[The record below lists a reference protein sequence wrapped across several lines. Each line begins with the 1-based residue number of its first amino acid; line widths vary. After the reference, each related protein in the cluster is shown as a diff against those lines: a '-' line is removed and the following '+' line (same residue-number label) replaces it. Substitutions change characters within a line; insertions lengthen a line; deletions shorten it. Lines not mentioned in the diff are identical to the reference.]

1 MKNVFSSYHPVVNL
15 LFFCMVIGFGIFIIH
30 PVYLCVALAAALAYG
45 VSLMGKSMV
54 KLFVLGMIPVILVVT
69 VVNMLTNPRGNTVIY
84 HMEYSQITMEAMVFG
99 ILTGVLLAAV
109 MMWFACFSKVMTGD
123 KLMFL
128 FGRVCVSDIFHG
140 HEIPAKLQTTDRA
153 DLRSTEGNGSIGL

>member
-84 HMEYSQITMEAMVFG
+84 LMEYSQITM
-99 ILTGVLLAAV
+99 
-109 MMWFACFSKVMTGD
+109 
-123 KLMFL
+123 
-128 FGRVCVSDIFHG
+128 
-140 HEIPAKLQTTDRA
+140 
-153 DLRSTEGNGSIGL
+153 